1 MGIGQLLGILPILC
15 TLLESHVLCLF
26 SSQNTNT
33 HIEEYKIYEN
43 QNIITIL
50 INIFWNIWKKLQIF
64 LNIRKYVYVFSN
76 TQKFHVLA
84 TELLSYIYMS
94 HI

>member
-1 MGIGQLLGILPILC
+1 MAFNEILLMLKIKNKNSIINYRNEPLQLCMGIGQLLGILPILC

-50 INIFWNIWKKLQIF
+50 INMFLEHLKKTPNIP
-64 LNIRKYVYVFSN
+64 
-76 TQKFHVLA
+76 
-84 TELLSYIYMS
+84 
-94 HI
+94 